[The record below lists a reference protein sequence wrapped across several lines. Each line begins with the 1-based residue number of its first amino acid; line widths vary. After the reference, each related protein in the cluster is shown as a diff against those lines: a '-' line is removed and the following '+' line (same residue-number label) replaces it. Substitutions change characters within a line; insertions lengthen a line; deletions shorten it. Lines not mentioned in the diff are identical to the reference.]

1 MCSGSRCLEFG
12 ADHHW
17 GVRRRRCFFS
27 RISRYPWLKGFLLLN
42 SERAFHCLVWPG
54 WDVGISTGFHTLQ
67 DLLGRSV
74 RTTTLRVIFDFVEE
88 ILHFVI

>member
-1 MCSGSRCLEFG
+1 MCALVHVALSLGRTTTGGCE
-12 ADHHW
+12 
-17 GVRRRRCFFS
+17 GVVAFFS

-42 SERAFHCLVWPG
+42 LGTGVSLSCVA

-74 RTTTLRVIFDFVEE
+74 RTQYCV
-88 ILHFVI
+88 